1 MGMCE
6 ESKAEQ
12 EWGTKMQ
19 QVDMNSLQGR
29 LCKEKGGVLRDGR
42 HIQIWY
48 LGYTEEKLLYQIYM
62 AGSAQAFWCPRNW
75 KFNYAH

>member
-1 MGMCE
+1 MCE

-29 LCKEKGGVLRDGR
+29 LCKEKGGVLTG
-42 HIQIWY
+42 W
-48 LGYTEEKLLYQIYM
+48 
-62 AGSAQAFWCPRNW
+62 SAHPNLISGI
-75 KFNYAH
+75 H